1 MTRRDLRVDLV
12 VPVMRLGFGAFAL
25 DPVRQLIGMPLEEVL
40 ESLLVGPVTQ
50 RPSVAGPSVEVY
62 PLALP
67 EGEGASVPLGQWGEL
82 GFANEGGNMVLTAP
96 MVARKMLEARMAGAL
111 VEEPRVGLSSDGR
124 SRVVE
129 MTVRL
134 RPGMRMGVPLGML
147 GELGVEAA

>member
-1 MTRRDLRVDLV
+1 MTRRDLRIDLV
-12 VPVMRLGFGAFAL
+12 VPVMRFGFGPLAL
-25 DPVRQLIGMPLEEVL
+25 DPVRQFIGMPLSEVL

-50 RPSVAGPSVEVY
+50 RPSVAGPAVEVY

-67 EGEGASVPLGQWGEL
+67 EGEGASIPLGQWGEL
-82 GFANEGGNMVLTAP
+82 GFANTEGNLVLTAP
-96 MVARKMLEARMAGAL
+96 LVARKMLEARLAGAL
-111 VEEPRVGLSSDGR
+111 VEEPRVGLSTDGR